1 MTLAEIRPQIDAV
14 NQEMLALFERR
25 MALCREV
32 ALEKQRTGGEIFV
45 PEREKAILDWVD
57 ETADPALREYDHAFF
72 VELMRLSRRYQGDAM
87 RQAEPAGLY

>member
-32 ALEKQRTGGEIFV
+32 ALEKQRIGGEIFV

-57 ETADPALREYDHAFF
+57 ETADPALREYDYAFF
-72 VELMRLSRRYQGDAM
+72 VELMRLSREYQVDCA
-87 RQAEPAGLY
+87 R